1 MNLHIRSITILASLA
16 ACLALGACAAGSVDE
31 AAVSAKLPPIHDP
44 AKFCLGTVGAQNVSD
59 LSGEREV
66 RYVACAAD
74 PDPFLWNYE
83 DPSPAALRQILAG
96 QHRVEAVARAVVDA
110 NR

>member
-1 MNLHIRSITILASLA
+1 MPNRSIISISSLA
-16 ACLALGACAAGSVDE
+16 ACLALGACAAGPVNE
-31 AAVSAKLPPIHDP
+31 AAVSAKLPPIRDP
-44 AKFCLGTVGAQNVSD
+44 ASFCLGTVGAKSVAD

-74 PDPFLWNYE
+74 PNPLLWNYNA
-83 DPSPAALRQILAG
+83 PSPAVVRQILASRD
-96 QHRVEAVARAVVDA
+96 RVETVARAVVNG